1 MLIVQSTDKQ
11 TLSGRVAGQIIGH
24 IESEGIKPGSA
35 LPSEAALGAQLG
47 VSRVVVREALKVL
60 EGQGVV
66 QVHSGKGA
74 VIREADG
81 QLLKS
86 YFDHVIRSSSDGIVE
101 LMEVRSGVETFGA
114 RLAAQRRSAV
124 EARQISKLAIEL
136 SSAIGDFERF
146 ADLDVEFHIAIANAA
161 HNTLQSSLMVS
172 IRESMRGAILAGLRK
187 RANTDQIDRVQRLH
201 VEIARAIMTG
211 DPNAAAIAMSN
222 HFTDAVEVLI
232 E

>member
-1 MLIVQSTDKQ
+1 MQAAEKQ
-11 TLSGRVAGQIIGH
+11 TLSGRVAGQIIGQ
-24 IESEGIKPGSA
+24 IESEGLRPGSA
-35 LPSEAALGAQLG
+35 LPSEAALGASLG

-66 QVHSGKGA
+66 QIQGGKGA

-81 QLLKS
+81 KLLQV

-124 EARQISKLAIEL
+124 EARQISKLAIDL
-136 SSAIGDFERF
+136 SSAVGDFERF
-146 ADLDVEFHIAIANAA
+146 ADLDVEFHIAIASAA

-172 IRESMRGAILAGLRK
+172 MRESMRGAILAGLRK
-187 RANTDQIDRVQRLH
+187 RENTDQIDRVQRLH
-201 VEIARAIMTG
+201 VEIAQAIQAG
-211 DPNAAAIAMSN
+211 DAAAAAIAMSN
-222 HFTDAVEVLI
+222 HFSDAVEVLI
-232 E
+232 Q